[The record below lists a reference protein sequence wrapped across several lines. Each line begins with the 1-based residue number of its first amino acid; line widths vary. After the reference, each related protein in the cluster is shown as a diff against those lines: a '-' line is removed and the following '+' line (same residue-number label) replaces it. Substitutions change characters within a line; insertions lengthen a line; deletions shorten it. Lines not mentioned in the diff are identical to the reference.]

1 MKKIL
6 AYLFAMCMLAAVA
19 LPMVSCAPKSSDT
32 GMEASQGEAMQEG
45 AQQEKMGE
53 DMQQGSD
60 EGMQQEGMDEGMQ
73 QGSDEGMGEE
83 AQQPPPSQM

>member
-19 LPMVSCAPKSSDT
+19 LPMVACAPKSNDT
-32 GMEASQGEAMQEG
+32 GMEASQGESMQEG
-45 AQQEKMGE
+45 AQQEEMG
-53 DMQQGSD
+53 
-60 EGMQQEGMDEGMQ
+60 EGMQQGGMDEGMQ
-73 QGSDEGMGEE
+73 QGGMDEGMQQGGMDE

>member
-19 LPMVSCAPKSSDT
+19 LPMVACAPKSNDT
-32 GMEASQGEAMQEG
+32 GMEAAQGESMQEG
-45 AQQEKMGE
+45 AQQEEMGE
-53 DMQQGSD
+53 GMQQ